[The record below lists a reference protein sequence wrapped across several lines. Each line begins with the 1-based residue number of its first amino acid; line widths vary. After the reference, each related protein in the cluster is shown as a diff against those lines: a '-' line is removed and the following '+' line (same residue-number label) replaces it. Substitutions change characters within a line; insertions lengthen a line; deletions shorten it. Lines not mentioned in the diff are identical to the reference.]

1 VGKLDPFNGTEGKKR
16 LAAALRSHDVI
27 GNHATLARKFAEQS
41 TVEEYPSGKTLLKQN
56 QADEDVYLILEGEV
70 SVEINGKRIATSG
83 PGAPIGEMAVLD
95 PYGARSASVVAI
107 TDTVVARI
115 KHSRFEALAREY
127 PQIWRAIARE
137 LARRVRRYNGLAS
150 GSV

>member
-1 VGKLDPFNGTEGKKR
+1 MGKLELFNGPEGKKR
-16 LAAALRSHDVI
+16 LASALRSHDII
-27 GNHATLARKFAEQS
+27 GNHATLARKFAEQA
-41 TVEEYPSGKTLLKQN
+41 TVEEYLSGKTLLKEN
-56 QADEDVYLILEGEV
+56 YPDEDVLLIIEGEV

-83 PGAPIGEMAVLD
+83 AGAPIGEMAVLD

-107 TDTVVARI
+107 ADTVVARI

-137 LARRVRRYNGLAS
+137 LARRVRRYNGLAL
-150 GSV
+150 GGI